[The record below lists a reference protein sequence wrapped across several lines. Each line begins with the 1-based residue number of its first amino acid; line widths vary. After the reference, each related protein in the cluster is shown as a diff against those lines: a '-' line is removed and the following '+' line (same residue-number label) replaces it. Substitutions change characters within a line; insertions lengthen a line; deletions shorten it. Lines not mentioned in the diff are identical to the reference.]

1 MKKLVDAAIVA
12 ALLMISI
19 PDPPQ
24 SAFPGEQPPSITEIT
39 ADDSHGDRP
48 C

>member
-12 ALLMISI
+12 ALLMISC
-19 PDPPQ
+19 PQ
-24 SAFPGEQPPSITEIT
+24 ALPNDLPASPAVQVTE
-39 ADDSHGDRP
+39 ASHGDRP

>member
-12 ALLMISI
+12 ALLMTSC
-19 PDPPQ
+19 PE
-24 SAFPGEQPPSITEIT
+24 SLSSVLSVEQPPAITET
-39 ADDSHGDRP
+39 AADATHGDRP

>member
-12 ALLMISI
+12 ALLMLSV
-19 PDPPQ
+19 PDLPPADLPLDPPGQ
-24 SAFPGEQPPSITEIT
+24 VTET
-39 ADDSHGDRP
+39 SHGDRP

>member
-12 ALLMISI
+12 ALLMLAV
-19 PDPPQ
+19 PDLPLTDAPPPPPAQ
-24 SAFPGEQPPSITEIT
+24 VTEAVQP
-39 ADDSHGDRP
+39 SHGDRP